1 MVASRQPRGD
11 NESVMLPRR
20 LPMGRL
26 AAVAALSVGAFA
38 LAQQSG
44 APRWRTLRPGVEFTL
59 MRGGSYCR
67 RGSPDIAVL
76 RFDPARVRLGVHH
89 FTQRAEGR
97 PLSIVEW
104 LGVTRG
110 FAVFNAGQYYP
121 DYSYMGLLVS
131 DGAALSPHPHR
142 DFRGALVAEP
152 VGGGSG
158 AHVLDLSPDSLQVVA
173 QAWREVAQSF
183 MLFDRNGAVRVRR
196 SDQDANRTV
205 VAEDQL
211 GRMLVFT
218 SEGAY
223 TLWDFARWM
232 REAKLD
238 LVRAMSMDGGLE
250 AEMCVREGRFAYA
263 SFGHWN
269 PKAGAA
275 EAAEGGRL
283 PLPAVISLEAR

>member
-1 MVASRQPRGD
+1 
-11 NESVMLPRR
+11 
-20 LPMGRL
+20 MGRL
-26 AAVAALSVGAFA
+26 AAVAAVAVGAFV
-38 LAQQSG
+38 LAQEG
-44 APRWRTLRPGVEFTL
+44 VGPHWRTLRPGVEFAL

-67 RGSPDIAVL
+67 RGSQDIAVL

-89 FTQRAEGR
+89 YAQRPEGR

-104 LGVTRG
+104 LAATRA

-131 DGAALSPHPHR
+131 DGHPLSARPHP
-142 DFRGALVAEP
+142 DFRAALVAEP
-152 VGGGSG
+152 VGGGAG
-158 AHVLDLSPDSLQVVA
+158 AHVLDLSPDSLRMVA
-173 QAWREVAQSF
+173 RAWREVAQSF

-205 VAEDQL
+205 VGEDRL
-211 GRMLVFT
+211 GRILVFT

-223 TLWDFARWM
+223 TLWDFARWVQ
-232 REAKLD
+232 EAKLGI
-238 LVRAMSMDGGLE
+238 LRAMSMDGGLE

-269 PKAGAA
+269 PAA
-275 EAAEGGRL
+275 RSDDTPEGGRL